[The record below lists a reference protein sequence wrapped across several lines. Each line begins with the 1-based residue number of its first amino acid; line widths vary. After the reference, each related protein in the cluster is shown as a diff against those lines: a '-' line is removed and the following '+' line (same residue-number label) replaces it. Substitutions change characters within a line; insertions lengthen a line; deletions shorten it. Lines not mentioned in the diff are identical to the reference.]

1 MPGGERRERLAAPP
15 PARAGR
21 PGERSPAPPA
31 SAFQAM
37 LPGKLWGTCRLGRCA
52 LFFGLALLLDVVGLV
67 LLLVGIFASLDFWDF
82 LIYTGSLI
90 LAFSLLFW
98 IAWYTLN
105 MEVPLEKLDL

>member
-1 MPGGERRERLAAPP
+1 MPSGERRQRLAAPS
-15 PARAGR
+15 PAHAGR
-21 PGERSPAPPA
+21 PGEQGRAPPA
-31 SAFQAM
+31 PAFPAM
-37 LPGKLWGTCRLGRCA
+37 LLGKLWGTCSLGRCA

-105 MEVPLEKLDL
+105 IEVPLEKLDL

>member
-1 MPGGERRERLAAPP
+1 
-15 PARAGR
+15 GR

-105 MEVPLEKLDL
+105 MEVPLEKLD